1 LAGDHSGF
9 AALAT
14 AKDHFFHW
22 RLLGK
27 FGGDIELTAARGVSL
42 YTKLIESASIPTQP
56 DVPPVVRDYDNLTQ
70 AATQAQLSAF
80 RIGDYVMVRGTPSGY
95 AAQYGI
101 WKVVRGTGTDPGLDY
116 EIAINFADGGA
127 VTVLPEDISYT
138 NVLYP
143 SIDNVQEALDQALAG
158 APTFVNPAPT
168 TITVGG
174 ISSGTAFPVA
184 QTVQQMFD
192 KLLYPYQT
200 PAFSA
205 FALTGHST
213 LEVGATIPATV
224 TFTWSTTN
232 SGNVATNSIV
242 ISDQTQSL
250 TLASGQPNDSTQMVT
265 MPGTISKTSASS
277 HVFEISATN
286 TNAILFTRTLSV
298 SWVWRLYFGA
308 SVNPTLTSGNI
319 LALSSKL
326 GGYPGTYSMPAGGY
340 KYICY
345 ADVAGGQ
352 LTSAKDSQTG
362 FNVPMATSADNA
374 AYSNVDGG
382 GFSYAVVSH
391 TNGNGIVTN
400 YRVYRTKNVLGGSL
414 SMVVT

>member
-1 LAGDHSGF
+1 
-9 AALAT
+9 
-14 AKDHFFHW
+14 
-22 RLLGK
+22 
-27 FGGDIELTAARGVSL
+27 
-42 YTKLIESASIPTQP
+42 
-56 DVPPVVRDYDNLTQ
+56 
-70 AATQAQLSAF
+70 
-80 RIGDYVMVRGTPSGY
+80 
-95 AAQYGI
+95 
-101 WKVVRGTGTDPGLDY
+101 
-116 EIAINFADGGA
+116 
-127 VTVLPEDISYT
+127 
-138 NVLYP
+138 
-143 SIDNVQEALDQALAG
+143 
-158 APTFVNPAPT
+158 
-168 TITVGG
+168 
-174 ISSGTAFPVA
+174 
-184 QTVQQMFD
+184 
-192 KLLYPYQT
+192 
-200 PAFSA
+200 
-205 FALTGHST
+205 
-213 LEVGATIPATV
+213 
-224 TFTWSTTN
+224 
-232 SGNVATNSIV
+232 
-242 ISDQTQSL
+242 
-250 TLASGQPNDSTQMVT
+250 MVT